1 MIGGRTG
8 EGYREAPTTSWS
20 HELKGS
26 VMHPV
31 LDLSLSVREVRDRTV
46 VTVAGE
52 IDVYTAPQLR
62 EQLIEL
68 ANGGATKLVLDLEAV
83 EMLDS
88 TGLGVLLGASKRA
101 RERGGSLRLVCSG
114 ERILRVI
121 RITGLIK
128 VLPVHPSVR
137 AAVSARS
144 RSTA

>member
-1 MIGGRTG
+1 
-8 EGYREAPTTSWS
+8 
-20 HELKGS
+20 
-26 VMHPV
+26 MHPV
-31 LDLSLSVREVRDRTV
+31 LDLSLSVRDVRDRTV

-68 ANGGATKLVLDLEAV
+68 ANAGATKLVLDLERV

-101 RERGGSLRLVCSG
+101 RERGGSLRLVCTH
-114 ERILRVI
+114 ERILRII

-128 VLPVHPSVR
+128 VLPVHSSVR
-137 AAVSARS
+137 AAVAAR
-144 RSTA
+144 T